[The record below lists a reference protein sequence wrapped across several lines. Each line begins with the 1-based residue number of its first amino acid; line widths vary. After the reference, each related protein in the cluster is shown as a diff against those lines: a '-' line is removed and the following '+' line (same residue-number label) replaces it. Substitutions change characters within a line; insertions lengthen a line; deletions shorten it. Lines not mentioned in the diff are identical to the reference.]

1 MSVIEGREAYKM
13 SRFKA
18 ETDLILYL
26 DNRGNKFRLM
36 SGERLLESR
45 YEGRRK

>member
-1 MSVIEGREAYKM
+1 MSVIERREAYQM

-26 DNRGNKFRLM
+26 DNRGNKVRLM
-36 SGERLLESR
+36 LGESLLDAR
-45 YEGRRK
+45 NEGRRK